1 MQMEIKNNNPKETFT
16 KDLAH
21 ATALLTAGIKLIRL
35 EREANFYWFV
45 FENEGAEEISK
56 AYFSGDLKQP
66 VKQYSMNMRFLKDRL
81 FAER

>member
-1 MQMEIKNNNPKETFT
+1 MQMNPNNPNETYT

-21 ATALLTAGIKLIRL
+21 AAALLTAGIKLIRL

-45 FENEGAEEISK
+45 FDIKGANEVTN
-56 AYFSGDLKQP
+56 AYFSGELQQP

>member
-1 MQMEIKNNNPKETFT
+1 MQTNSNSKETFT

-21 ATALLTAGIKLIRL
+21 AAALLTAGIKLIRL

-45 FENEGAEEISK
+45 FDSQGSEEITS
-56 AYFSGDLKQP
+56 AYFSGELKQP

>member
-1 MQMEIKNNNPKETFT
+1 MQMKPSNANETFT

-21 ATALLTAGIKLIRL
+21 ATALLTAGIRLIRL

-45 FENEGAEEISK
+45 FDAEGTDEITQT
-56 AYFSGDLKQP
+56 YFSGELKQS
-66 VKQYSMNMRFLKDRL
+66 VKQYSLNMRFLKDRL

>member
-1 MQMEIKNNNPKETFT
+1 MNQSNPNETYT

-21 ATALLTAGIKLIRL
+21 AAALLTAGIKMIRL

-45 FENEGAEEISK
+45 FEATGAEEVTN